1 MLSYEQRKLRDIPIG
16 QRTSI
21 NSFQNIFFGNGIPVK
36 KSLFASS
43 SGNNPFIASDN
54 KCFPQIATASLI
66 TENKSQ

>member
-36 KSLFASS
+36 KSLSQIFGQQSFHRIGQQVFS
-43 SGNNPFIASDN
+43 
-54 KCFPQIATASLI
+54 QIATASLI